1 MTRHLKFGYISTHNL
16 YIYIYICIFSFPA
29 SISKVKENRVIQMK
43 QYNNT
48 TPIKY
53 SQRIREWTKF
63 NEKIIVE

>member
-1 MTRHLKFGYISTHNL
+1 MSRLIIYI

-29 SISKVKENRVIQMK
+29 SISKVKENRVTQMK

-53 SQRIREWTKF
+53 SQRIRE
-63 NEKIIVE
+63 